1 MEVLTKGKKS
11 YAEVAKIDSTNESSI
26 SETVMKEK
34 EIRASFAVGTSNCR
48 SEGTTH
54 DKHLV

>member
-11 YAEVAKIDSTNESSI
+11 YAEVAKIYSTNESSI

-34 EIRASFAVGTSNCR
+34 EIRASFAVAPQTAKVKGTA
-48 SEGTTH
+48 H
-54 DKHLV
+54 DKHFV